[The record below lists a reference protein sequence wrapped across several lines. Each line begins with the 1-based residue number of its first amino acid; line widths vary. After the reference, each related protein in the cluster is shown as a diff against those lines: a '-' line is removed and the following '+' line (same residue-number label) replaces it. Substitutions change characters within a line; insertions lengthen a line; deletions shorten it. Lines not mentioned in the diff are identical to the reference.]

1 MSSAKPSLNDLRIER
16 GPEQARSSGAP
27 WLRYVVV
34 IIIVLAVGAAVFL
47 RGRTEVV
54 EVQTVLARQTG
65 GGAADRT
72 VLNATGYV
80 TARRKA
86 TVSAKT
92 TGKVVDVLIEEGMKV
107 KDG

>member
-1 MSSAKPSLNDLRIER
+1 MSSAKPSLNDLRIDR

-27 WLRYVVV
+27 WLRYVV
-34 IIIVLAVGAAVFL
+34 IILVLAAGAAFFWK
-47 RGRTEVV
+47 GRTQTV
-54 EVQTVLARQTG
+54 EVQTIPARQTS

-86 TVSAKT
+86 TVSAMT
-92 TGKVVDVLIEEGMKV
+92 TGKVIDVLIAEGMKV
-107 KDG
+107 